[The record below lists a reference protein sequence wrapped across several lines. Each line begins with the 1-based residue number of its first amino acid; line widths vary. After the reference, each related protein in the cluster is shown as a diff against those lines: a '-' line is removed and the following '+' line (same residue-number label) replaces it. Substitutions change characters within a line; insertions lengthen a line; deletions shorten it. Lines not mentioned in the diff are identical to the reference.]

1 MSCRETKKPDDQ
13 IKESEEGMPLHTA
26 ETQQPDRIL
35 KGVMRVGLLAK
46 GLLLKTDREVY
57 YIINFC

>member
-1 MSCRETKKPDDQ
+1 
-13 IKESEEGMPLHTA
+13 MPLHTA

-57 YIINFC
+57 YQFLLNSG